1 MQQVTQHSIGP
12 TIVGVL
18 LAILLGSC
26 TNNVP
31 NNVPND
37 PSTEDRSDEFAVLID
52 SALVLRSVGRT
63 DAALTILE
71 SIQAAAHA
79 DRAGRATEA
88 YYEAVSVIAFD
99 TENYDLSI
107 YATMIRRGLLKDERF
122 IVAVDIAMAHA
133 LKKSGDTVKA
143 IQWYRKTAGNPHP
156 AYSTD
161 ARRNM
166 AWLFI
171 ATQHYD
177 STLYHM
183 RVVRDV
189 VRTTNAQYDGPKAWG
204 GMIMARA
211 YASLDSVAQAERE
224 LDEGLQVFERTPSYQ
239 LGDPTVRSSICRGVL
254 DDSVRFIRAGVRW
267 APYRRRLAA
276 IIDEAHSKA
285 STLPQKTDRKPNYRQ
300 RLQKLLPM
308 RTHEQPRPI
317 TTVDELEYLTG
328 TAADRRSWQ
337 WVSTL
342 SGTYLRAG
350 DRLLALSAL
359 EEQKKPYR
367 DVRILNDTLVQDGYD
382 GVSNRMDLS
391 SVVTQNPDS
400 TAWLTTLQYN
410 WHVVSWM
417 GKPATAVVPTSG
429 TADSLWFFF
438 AHQFGK
444 GTTFEVPENLKPL
457 KTSDG
462 RPWTDTVNHAIAVS
476 DTLLVTAT
484 SRGVWWVNPH
494 IGEMHQ
500 ITLQPEGINSSRVN
514 SVHLYHGRSLLTF
527 ESEATQEHPLLSL
540 NPIRC
545 APGSYVYFLRGYER
559 RLFSRFLIDARNPT
573 RTMKALLPIRA
584 ITKEE
589 EQPRYFDQ
597 YHPLLRQDSSLY
609 LLLPHSVL
617 VVDPRSHGMILSP
630 VADSILGYSRRTH
643 LQYADDHGSVGITSP
658 HGLVIGQQ
666 LGIRRQP
673 GGTLVAYK
681 SLDAESYRVGSD
693 GATIN
698 LDNLDRALE
707 LVVARPGQYG
717 SVSLPLLLRL
727 PWNDSTI
734 SMATGASITLTDIP
748 AGEHRLLITAEDQPI
763 EVPIVLNVEPTL
775 AESTWF
781 RVMTGAT
788 LLTLF
793 VVGYQYVKLRRKR
806 QQELREKDRLEER
819 VAIGRDL
826 HDAVGAELVRINM
839 LAKTMAEHD
848 TSTGIQRAVRE
859 ANRNLRDVIWS
870 VAEVHQ
876 LDAVVAILAERVR
889 TTTEESGLEA
899 HIMLPLEIP
908 QLNVAPQVLRDIT
921 LIVTE
926 ALTNAI
932 KHSRATVISYDVQ
945 VDDHGVLLRLE
956 DNGVGFDIE
965 SPKTGLGVESMRQ
978 RALRS
983 GLELSVVSQVDK
995 GTTVR
1000 LILPN
1005 NNL

>member
-1 MQQVTQHSIGP
+1 MQQVTQPSIGP
-12 TIVGVL
+12 IIVGIL

-26 TNNVP
+26 TNEVS
-31 NNVPND
+31 ND
-37 PSTEDRSDEFAVLID
+37 SMTADRSDEFAVLID

-63 DAALTILE
+63 DAALRLLE
-71 SIQAAAHA
+71 SIQAAAHT
-79 DRAGRATEA
+79 DPSGRATEA
-88 YYEAVSVIAFD
+88 YYEAVSIISFD

-107 YATMIRRGLLKDERF
+107 YATMIRRGLLKDDRF
-122 IVAVDIAMAHA
+122 IVAVDMAIAHA

-161 ARRNM
+161 ARRNL
-166 AWLFI
+166 AWLYI

-189 VRTTNAQYDGPKAWG
+189 VRETNSQYDGPKAWG

-254 DDSVRFIRAGVRW
+254 DDSLRFIRAGVRW

-276 IIDEAHSKA
+276 VIDEAGSKA
-285 STLPQKTDRKPNYRQ
+285 SALPQKTDQHPNYRQ

-308 RTHEQPRPI
+308 RTHEQPRTV
-317 TTVDELEYLTG
+317 TTVDELEYLTD
-328 TAADRRSWQ
+328 TATDCRSWQ
-337 WVSTL
+337 WLSTL

-359 EEQKKPYR
+359 EDQRKPYR
-367 DVRILNDTLVQDGYD
+367 DVHILNDTLVQDGYD

-400 TAWLTTLQYN
+400 TAWLTTVQYN
-410 WHVVSWM
+410 WHVVPWK
-417 GKPATAVVPTSG
+417 GKPATAVVPISG

-444 GTTFEVPENLKPL
+444 GTTFEVPDKLASL
-457 KTSDG
+457 TTTDG
-462 RPWTDTVNHAIAVS
+462 RPWTDTVTHAIVVC
-476 DTLLVTAT
+476 DTLIVMAT
-484 SRGVWWVNPH
+484 THGVWWVNPH
-494 IGEMHQ
+494 LGVMHQ

-514 SVHLYHGRSLLTF
+514 AVHLYHGRSLLTF

-545 APGSYVYFLRGYER
+545 APGSHVYFLKNYER
-559 RLFSRFLIDARNPT
+559 QLFSRFLIDARNPT
-573 RTMKALLPIRA
+573 RTMNASLPVRA

-589 EQPRYFDQ
+589 AEPRYFDQ

-617 VVDPRSHGMILSP
+617 VVDPRSHGMVLSP
-630 VADSILGYSRRTH
+630 VADSVLGYAQTTK
-643 LQYADDHGSVGITSP
+643 LQYVDDHGSVGITTAR
-658 HGLVIGQQ
+658 GMVIGQR
-666 LGIRRQP
+666 LGTSRQP

-681 SLDAESYRVGSD
+681 TLDAESYRVGSD

-717 SVSLPLLLRL
+717 SVSLPLLVHL

-734 SMATGASITLTDIP
+734 STAAGAVVTITDIP
-748 AGEHRLLITAEDQPI
+748 SGEHRLRITAEDQPI
-763 EVPIVLNVEPTL
+763 EVPILLNVEPTL

-781 RVMTGAT
+781 RVLTAAT
-788 LLTLF
+788 LLTMV

-908 QLNVAPQVLRDIT
+908 QWIVAPQVLRDIT

-945 VDDHGVLLRLE
+945 VDDHGVSLRFE

-965 SPKTGLGVESMRQ
+965 SPKTGLGLESMRQ
-978 RALRS
+978 RAQRS
-983 GLELSVVSQVDK
+983 GLELSVVSQVDQ

-1000 LILPN
+1000 LVLPN
-1005 NNL
+1005 NTL